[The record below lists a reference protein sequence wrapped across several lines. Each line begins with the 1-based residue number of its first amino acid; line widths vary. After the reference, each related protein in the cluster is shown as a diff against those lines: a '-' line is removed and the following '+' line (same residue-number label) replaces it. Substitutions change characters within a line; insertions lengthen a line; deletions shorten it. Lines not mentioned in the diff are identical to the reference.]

1 MEGGIVNFYKHH
13 IGDYDQATRHLSFVE
28 DAAYSRLIRKYYAEE
43 APLPKDL
50 KKILRLIGARTKE
63 EKAAVE
69 VVLEEFFELG
79 EDGYHNSRCDREL
92 EAKQAKAEL
101 NRQVGK
107 LGGRPKKSETQKEPT
122 NNPNGYETET
132 ITVSEKTLASNQK
145 PVTNNQKEEK
155 GAVVDL
161 APVLDDAQHVASPV
175 SRSIEIAVYLRQR
188 GIVGANSANPNISAW
203 GDDARVTNEILDA
216 ALSMVAARN
225 LGKPV
230 GPNYLATIIPDLLN
244 PKPAQAQ
251 KQRDDWFRSPKGIER
266 KASELGIYARAG
278 ETHDALRERC
288 EAELRRRAQGVA
300 A

>member
-1 MEGGIVNFYKHH
+1 MNFYRHH

-69 VVLEEFFELG
+69 VVLEEFFELE

-92 EAKQAKAEL
+92 EAKQAKAEV

-107 LGGRPKKSETQKEPT
+107 LGGRPKKTETQTEPT
-122 NNPNGYETET
+122 NNPNGFETET

-145 PVTNNQKEEK
+145 PVTNNQIEEQRE
-155 GAVVDL
+155 VVAL
-161 APVLDDAQHVASPV
+161 APAREEMPDGSSPV
-175 SRSIEIAVYLRQR
+175 SRAVEIATYLRQR
-188 GIVGANSANPNISAW
+188 GVAGANSFNPNVAAW
-203 GDDARVTNEILDA
+203 ADDVRVTNEILDA
-216 ALSMVAARN
+216 ALSKARTS
-225 LGKPV
+225 LGSKPAGV
-230 GPNYLATIIPDLLN
+230 NYLAPVILDLLN
-244 PKPAQAQ
+244 PAPAKPQT
-251 KQRDDWFRSPKGIER
+251 QRDDWHRSDEGIKR
-266 KASELGIYARAG
+266 KAKELGVTIRSGWSYAQLK
-278 ETHDALRERC
+278 DAVFEEIRRLER
-288 EAELRRRAQGVA
+288 QGVA

>member
-1 MEGGIVNFYKHH
+1 MNFYKHH

-92 EAKQAKAEL
+92 EAKQAKAEV

-107 LGGRPKKSETQKEPT
+107 LGGRPKKTETHTEPT

-145 PVTNNQKEEK
+145 PVTSNQIEEQ
-155 GAVVDL
+155 GPVVAHAAPREEIPDGSSPISRAV
-161 APVLDDAQHVASPV
+161 
-175 SRSIEIAVYLRQR
+175 EIATYLRQR
-188 GIVGANSANPNISAW
+188 GVAGANSFNPNVAAW
-203 GDDARVTNEILDA
+203 ADDVRVTNEILEA
-216 ALSMVAARN
+216 ALSKARSS
-225 LGKPV
+225 LGSKPV

-244 PKPAQAQ
+244 PAPAQPQ
-251 KQRDDWFRSPKGIER
+251 KQRDDWHRSPKGIER
-266 KASELGIYARAG
+266 KAAELGIYARAG

-288 EAELRRRAQGVA
+288 DSELRRKAQGVA

>member
-1 MEGGIVNFYKHH
+1 MEGDGMNFYKHH

-92 EAKQAKAEL
+92 EAKQAKAEV

-107 LGGRPKKSETQKEPT
+107 LGGRPKKTETQTEPT

-145 PVTNNQKEEK
+145 PVTNNQIEEQRE
-155 GAVVDL
+155 VVAL
-161 APVLDDAQHVASPV
+161 APAREEILDGSSPV
-175 SRSIEIAVYLRQR
+175 SRAVEIATYLRQR
-188 GIVGANSANPNISAW
+188 GVAGANSFNPNVAAW
-203 GDDARVTNEILDA
+203 ADDVRVTNEILEA
-216 ALSMVAARN
+216 ALSKARTSLN
-225 LGKPV
+225 GKPLGV
-230 GPNYLATIIPDLLN
+230 NYLAPIIPDLLN
-244 PKPAQAQ
+244 PAPAQAP

-266 KASELGIYARAG
+266 KAAELGIYARAG